1 MNIQQ
6 LLKYY
11 RLFDDVKHPRYGT
24 EDSACFDLY
33 TYMKQGDIV
42 TIYSAWQDDE
52 PKFHREVKEGGF
64 LELESGE
71 RALVPTGI
79 ILDIPQWYSVRLFV
93 RSSVALKRGLMLV
106 NSVGVIDSDYVEP
119 VFAAVVNV
127 SKEKRLIQGGERIC
141 QAELIE
147 DCHADLYEIDDRPNQ
162 KTDRDGGFGSTGV
175 S

>member
-52 PKFHREVKEGGF
+52 PKFQREV
-64 LELESGE
+64 
-71 RALVPTGI
+71 
-79 ILDIPQWYSVRLFV
+79 
-93 RSSVALKRGLMLV
+93 
-106 NSVGVIDSDYVEP
+106 
-119 VFAAVVNV
+119 
-127 SKEKRLIQGGERIC
+127 
-141 QAELIE
+141 
-147 DCHADLYEIDDRPNQ
+147 
-162 KTDRDGGFGSTGV
+162 
-175 S
+175 